1 MIFIKTSFWTVQE
14 SMGKVCLG
22 RDRDK
27 KISQDAQKQK
37 KSKHKAELLIFK
49 KNKNSDIPAAFQ
61 ITDAQKVILSRVSI
75 ILG

>member
-49 KNKNSDIPAAFQ
+49 KIK
-61 ITDAQKVILSRVSI
+61 TVISLQHFKLQMLRR
-75 ILG
+75 